1 MNSTNCPVNA
11 LAQTDTL
18 LKKFREEVQK
28 RLPSKYF
35 YDKTG
40 DMLFQQI
47 MACPEYYLTNCE
59 LEKFQSKAAELAK
72 ILTSVNGAFNLIELG
87 AGDATKSQYL
97 LRYLADQQAGFT

>member
-1 MNSTNCPVNA
+1 LRSRP
-11 LAQTDTL
+11 
-18 LKKFREEVQK
+18 K

-59 LEKFQSKAAELAK
+59 LEIFQSKTAELAR
-72 ILTSVNGAFNLIELG
+72 IVTSVNGAFDLVELG
-87 AGDATKSQYL
+87 AGDATKSQHL
-97 LRYLADQQAGFT
+97 LKYFSDRKVAFT